1 MPTATQNITE
11 LLTAAQDGDQ
21 EAANE
26 LFGIVY
32 QELRQMARHYL
43 RQERPN
49 HTLQATALVHEVYLR
64 LFNGQKAEIEN
75 RAHFFGI
82 AAAQMRRI
90 LVDHARRK
98 QARRRDAAQGQG
110 TFLELSETSAMSAEE
125 LITLNEALTEL
136 VRHYPRAG
144 RVVELRFFGG
154 VLAGVIDQDAAHD
167 VCRDAEEMGAVLP
180 FYVFLVDQFKIRF
193 VHQRRRIQRLARI
206 FATHLLC
213 RQSPQLVVH

>member
-98 QARRRDAAQGQG
+98 QARRRDAVQGQG
-110 TFLELSETSAMSAEE
+110 TFRELPETSTISPEE
-125 LITLNEALTEL
+125 LIALNEALTEL
-136 VRHYPRAG
+136 IRHYPRAG

-154 VLAGVIDQDAAHD
+154 LTEAETAEVLGISISTLK
-167 VCRDAEEMGAVLP
+167 REWG
-180 FYVFLVDQFKIRF
+180 
-193 VHQRRRIQRLARI
+193 
-206 FATHLLC
+206 FAKAWLL
-213 RQSPQLVVH
+213 RQINSNCQINE